1 MTEPP
6 RDADTTIQLL
16 RRAAN
21 ASLNDP
27 HRTGS
32 LIQLPASGDVLVV
45 GDLHGNLANY
55 EKIVEVADLA
65 RHPERHL
72 ILHELVHDSHR
83 REPDRCGSFELVER
97 AAALKIEFP
106 ERVHL
111 LLGNHELAELIGIP
125 ILTEGRM
132 LNAFF
137 ALGLQMA
144 YGGRQ
149 DEVRRSFKEF
159 VRSWPVAAKTL
170 TGVFIS
176 HSSPEMANID
186 GMDLCFFLRPLHDE
200 EYAKKRRVYNLVWG
214 RDYDQQTAD
223 AFAASVGAQVLVV
236 GHQPCPEGYSVPN
249 SRHVILDSM
258 HDRGCYLLLPLDRD
272 LSQQDIVNCIAH
284 INVN

>member
-6 RDADTTIQLL
+6 HDADATMQLL

-21 ASLNDP
+21 ASLNDA

-55 EKIVEVADLA
+55 EKIVGVADLA
-65 RHPERHL
+65 RHPDRHL
-72 ILHELVHDSHR
+72 ILHELVHDNRR
-83 REPDRCGSFELVER
+83 REPDRCGSFGLVER

-106 ERVHL
+106 DRVHL
-111 LLGNHELAELIGIP
+111 LLGNHELAELLGIP
-125 ILTEGRM
+125 VLTEGRM

-137 ALGLQMA
+137 ALGLQNA

-149 DEVRRSFKEF
+149 DEVRKGFKQF
-159 VRSWPVAAKTL
+159 VRSWPIAAKTL

-176 HSSPEMANID
+176 HSSPEMANIN
-186 GMDLCFFLRPLHDE
+186 GMDLSFFLRPLHDE
-200 EYAKKRRVYNLVWG
+200 EYAKKRSVYNLLWG
-214 RDYDQQTAD
+214 RDYSQQTAD
-223 AFAASVGAQVLVV
+223 AFAASVGAEVLVV
-236 GHQPCPEGYSVPN
+236 GHQPCPEGYRVPN
-249 SRHVILDSM
+249 TRHIILDSM
-258 HDRGCYLLLPLDRD
+258 HDQGCYLLLPLGED
-272 LSQQDIVNCIAH
+272 LSQQDLVDRVSY